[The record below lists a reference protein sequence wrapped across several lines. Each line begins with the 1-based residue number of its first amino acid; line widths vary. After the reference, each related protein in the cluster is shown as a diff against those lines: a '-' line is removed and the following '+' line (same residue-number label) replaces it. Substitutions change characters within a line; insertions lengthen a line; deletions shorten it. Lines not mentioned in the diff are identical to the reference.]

1 MLYLWNSTQYY
12 PTINIWVVNERKSNQ
27 WICEH
32 HFVDN
37 RLSVNEFK
45 KDILED
51 ILAGYKKVADTV
63 FDLYIN

>member
-12 PTINIWVVNERKSNQ
+12 PKINIWVVNERTSDQ
-27 WICEH
+27 WICEY

-37 RLSVNEFK
+37 RLSISEFQN
-45 KDILED
+45 DILED
-51 ILAGYKKVADTV
+51 RLDGYRKVADTV